1 MSPAAITGLQTQIN
15 GLAALTRRFRD
26 ESRQGV
32 AAAVAM
38 GSAPMPS
45 APGRTTWAG
54 NTSLFN
60 GAVGLGGS
68 VAHRFDTTIPLAITA
83 GYAYGGNKTHVAS
96 AGLEGEF

>member
-1 MSPAAITGLQTQIN
+1 MAQTQAF
-15 GLAALTRRFRD
+15 GLERSRRRSRD

-60 GAVGLGGS
+60 GAVGVGGS
-68 VAHRFDTTIPLAITA
+68 VAHRFDTMIPLAVTA
-83 GYAYGGNKTHVAS
+83 GYAYGGNRGQVAR